1 MTEKDHPN
9 QSILALL
16 RQAVELHCRTHVA
29 LGPDDA
35 EEWFRRLSGEVWE
48 QYGLGQW
55 DTYVEEREQRIRA
68 YEERIGKSKAF

>member
-1 MTEKDHPN
+1 MTEKDYPD
-9 QSILALL
+9 QPILALL

-35 EEWFRRLSGEVWE
+35 EEWFRRLSGEVWK
-48 QYGLGQW
+48 QYGLGQC

-68 YEERIGKSKAF
+68 YRKSLKKNTA